1 MSNKKIFSFVI
12 GFLILFV
19 VYHFPEFFSAFWIMA
34 TFKIGFLIVAFIL
47 AILQGWKGLGGYGL
61 GFNPKWGSDLMKGLL
76 TGLLFFG
83 LSVFI
88 SVKLGYEQI
97 AEIISFES
105 AINQLPMILLMTAI
119 PSVAEDILTR
129 GYLYAHLKSL
139 KPLVWILISSFMYVL
154 NHIWRLDDGPAV
166 LIYLFILGVVLASAV
181 WIAKS
186 LWLAFGIHWG
196 ANIAFE
202 STHSIIQTKALVG
215 HNGPTWILAATWA
228 LLFIIIAFFY
238 FPKNFKK
245 LT

>member
-1 MSNKKIFSFVI
+1 MTKKRLFSFVL

-47 AILQGWKGLGGYGL
+47 AILQGRKGLGGYGL
-61 GFNPKWGSDLMKGLL
+61 GFGPKWGSDLIKGLL

-83 LSVFI
+83 LSVFVSI
-88 SVKLGYEQI
+88 TLGYEQI
-97 AEIISFES
+97 AEISSFK
-105 AINQLPMILLMTAI
+105 AVIFQLPIILLMTAI
-119 PSVAEDILTR
+119 PSIAEDILTR
-129 GYLYAHLKSL
+129 GYLYGHLKSL
-139 KPLVWILISSFMYVL
+139 KPVIWILLSSFVYVL

-166 LIYLFILGVVLASAV
+166 LIYLFILGVVLASSV
-181 WIAKS
+181 WVTKS

-202 STHSIIQTKALVG
+202 STNSVFQTKALVE

-228 LLFIIIAFFY
+228 LLFIIIAFFC
-238 FPKNFKK
+238 FPKNFNK